1 MPDAPEAPA
10 VEPDQPTTPE
20 APNTEDQPSG
30 EQESFTDAYD
40 PNSVPEEARPALE
53 AAYKQLQA
61 DYTRKRQEESG
72 TVQEAQEL
80 REFAEAMQDP
90 ATRDRILEQEFGYQF
105 EDNGEWE
112 DEYVDP
118 EEELKARIDQL
129 EGHLTQQQQAELAA
143 AQEEETTEFVAEE
156 IEALEKSQ
164 GDGFEFSPKEL
175 AFISTYAHT
184 HPQPN
189 GAPDVKGAGA
199 ALTEM
204 LDQRKQQWVESKKS
218 PRRISQGSP
227 ASKTVEPKD
236 RGERMEMALEAMEEA
251 EA

>member
-1 MPDAPEAPA
+1 MPDEAPA
-10 VEPDQPTTPE
+10 VEQDQPTTPA
-20 APNTEDQPSG
+20 APETDQPTGDS
-30 EQESFTDAYD
+30 ESFADFD
-40 PNSVPEEARPALE
+40 PSEVPEDADRAWFEKRLGE
-53 AAYKQLQA
+53 LQA
-61 DYTRKRQEESG
+61 GWTQKTQGLSQER
-72 TVQEAQEL
+72 QEAQEY

-90 ATRDRILEQEFGYQF
+90 AIRDRILEQEFGYQF
-105 EDNGEWE
+105 EDDGAEEEWL
-112 DEYVDP
+112 DP
-118 EEELKARIDQL
+118 EEELAARVERL
-129 EGHLTQQQQAELAA
+129 EGRLTQQQQAELAA